1 MLSNY
6 VIWMNIRRW
15 HCDTNKWK
23 IVERSSVKIGE
34 RLGRQWRRHFY
45 EPDNDDGDK
54 CMNFYSPCS
63 FICIK
68 LYSRKIFIISFQI
81 RSETFFF
88 RNGKSWG
95 EFKFTM
101 AKIKGKPSNE
111 NCAIV
116 VVSHIWT
123 RNLPTVKLFSI
134 HCIIIAIAVATLWVE
149 LIELIFRKTV
159 KFSSFSFAVVVVALT
174 WVSNLENCTQ
184 MRE

>member
-23 IVERSSVKIGE
+23 IVERSSVKIEE

-81 RSETFFF
+81 RSE
-88 RNGKSWG
+88 
-95 EFKFTM
+95 
-101 AKIKGKPSNE
+101 
-111 NCAIV
+111 
-116 VVSHIWT
+116 
-123 RNLPTVKLFSI
+123 
-134 HCIIIAIAVATLWVE
+134 
-149 LIELIFRKTV
+149 IFY
-159 KFSSFSFAVVVVALT
+159 FAME
-174 WVSNLENCTQ
+174 NLEENLNSLWQKSKENLQ
-184 MRE
+184 MKIVQLLLCRTYELAIYPQWNYFQFTASSLQLRLQLYESNSLNWYSGKQ